1 MANINVVI
9 DEVAKLNPDLARQI
23 QKYVKTHSYGLVY
36 ENNLPESVRLYKKNP
51 TVGDTVNILP
61 ERGKQET
68 ERNKIPWVIK
78 EIQDKVAT
86 LDNVT
91 EMCEVSVDDICV
103 TVSYKDVIYPG
114 LKEIDRVEKGN
125 PDDPYH
131 MISAY

>member
-36 ENNLPESVRLYKKNP
+36 ENNLPEAVRLYKKNP

-68 ERNKIPWVIK
+68 EENK
-78 EIQDKVAT
+78 
-86 LDNVT
+86 
-91 EMCEVSVDDICV
+91 DDIEESIEEDEED
-103 TVSYKDVIYPG
+103 SYDDKDDDDYNDDSNEELKDLVVIDEEE
-114 LKEIDRVEKGN
+114 LELEQ
-125 PDDPYH
+125 
-131 MISAY
+131 